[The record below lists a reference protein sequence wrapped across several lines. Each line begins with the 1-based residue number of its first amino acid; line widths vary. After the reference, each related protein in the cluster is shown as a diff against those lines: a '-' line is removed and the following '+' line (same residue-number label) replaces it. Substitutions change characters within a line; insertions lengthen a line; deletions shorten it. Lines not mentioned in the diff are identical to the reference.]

1 MGGLQGD
8 GRVDGQSEGVS
19 LDGALRVAL
28 VAGGGDDN
36 LVVAGSGGS
45 PGDGVVV
52 ESQSIGKSRGGDG
65 RVAIG
70 DANICNIIAGA
81 HALDQIGRGESD

>member
-1 MGGLQGD
+1 MGGLKCD
-8 GRVDGQSEGVS
+8 GRVDSQFEGVS

-28 VAGGGDDN
+28 VAGGGDHN
-36 LVVAGSGGS
+36 LVVVSCGGRT
-45 PGDGVVV
+45 GDGVVV

-70 DANICNIIAGA
+70 DDNICNIIAGA
-81 HALDQIGRGESD
+81 HTLAQISGSESD